1 MVIYMKYELVA
12 GLETHIELSTKT
24 KLFCGCT
31 TEFGGEQNAHCCPIC
46 IGLPGTL
53 PKINGAAIDY
63 TIMAGL
69 ATNCEISLYSRM
81 DRKNYV
87 YPDLPKAYQVS
98 QFDFPLCKNGFIE
111 LSSGKKIRINRIHLE
126 EDAGKLVHKNG
137 DVYVD
142 YNRGCIPLIE
152 VVTEPD
158 FRSADEI
165 LEYIEKLR
173 LTIKNIGVSDCKM
186 QEGSMRCDVNI
197 SVRPFG
203 AEKFGTRTEIK
214 NMNSITFI
222 GKAIEYEYARQCEL
236 LDEGGKV
243 VQETLHYIE
252 SENITTSARDKE
264 DAQDYRYFPEPDI
277 VPIVTTAKRVE
288 ELRQS
293 LPENP
298 FVRMARFESDYGIA
312 AEDAKIIVRYKLIA
326 DFFEDSVKNIKSPRN
341 AANLI
346 ISSLFRRMPT
356 ETEKEDF
363 SYRIDA
369 AHFNELLTLLDE
381 GKLSANQAKTLFE
394 KMLDENKSPRAYLTE
409 ADLTA
414 PDDGEIEK
422 LCRDAVDNNQKSVED
437 YKAGKDKALQV
448 LVGYVMKATK
458 GKCDGALVKETILK
472 MIS

>member
-98 QFDFPLCKNGFIE
+98 QFDFPLCKNGYIE

-298 FVRMARFESDYGIA
+298 FVRMVRFESDYGIA

-363 SYRIDA
+363 SYRIDT

-414 PDDGEIEK
+414 PDDGEIKK

>member
-277 VPIVTTAKRVE
+277 VPIVTTAERVE

-326 DFFEDSVKNIKSPRN
+326 DFFEESVKNIKNPRN

-363 SYRIDA
+363 AYRIDA

-414 PDDGEIEK
+414 PDDKEIEK
-422 LCRDAVDNNQKSVED
+422 LCREAVDNNQKSVED

>member
-1 MVIYMKYELVA
+1 MKYELVA

-277 VPIVTTAKRVE
+277 VPIVTTAERVE

-326 DFFEDSVKNIKSPRN
+326 DFFEESVKNIKNPRN

-363 SYRIDA
+363 AYRIDA

-414 PDDGEIEK
+414 PDDKEIEK
-422 LCRDAVDNNQKSVED
+422 LCREAVDNNQKSVED